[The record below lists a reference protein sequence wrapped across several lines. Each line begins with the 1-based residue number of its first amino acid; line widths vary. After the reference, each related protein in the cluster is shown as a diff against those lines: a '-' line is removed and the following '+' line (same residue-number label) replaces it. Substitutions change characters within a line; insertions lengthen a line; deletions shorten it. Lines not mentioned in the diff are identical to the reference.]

1 MDIEVVGDRKAIAEV
16 PQGWGFRPEE
26 GRDHR
31 LHRVRKDLGNVDLV
45 GPNDRSGLPPRSHT
59 TPYGEVLHAPIE
71 YLIVR
76 RLVRLGREHS
86 TALFRQA
93 EVLAAS
99 TRTAWIG
106 SRSNRSRSTRESYPS
121 TTRLGSKFTRADQD
135 EVGELLN
142 PPFGRSSARAH
153 TAKG

>member
-76 RLVRLGREHS
+76 RLMRLGREHS
-86 TALFRQA
+86 TELFRQA
-93 EVLAAS
+93 EVLAGQYKS
-99 TRTAWIG
+99 SLDWKYIKSQVLDERVLPLYNQLREQVYPG
-106 SRSNRSRSTRESYPS
+106 RSR
-121 TTRLGSKFTRADQD
+121 
-135 EVGELLN
+135 
-142 PPFGRSSARAH
+142 RSR
-153 TAKG
+153 